1 MQLDA
6 LEAIEFV
13 QAKRSIVCP
22 NSGFRLQLAT
32 FSTPYMKK
40 AKPKSVSKDIAGRI
54 RSLFPEK
61 AAVKRVTTEEVTVAA
76 GGSS

>member
-13 QAKRSIVCP
+13 QAKRDIVCP

-32 FSTPYMKK
+32 FSRPYLKRP
-40 AKPKSVSKDIAGRI
+40 KPKAVSKDIASRI
-54 RSLFPEK
+54 RNLFPER
-61 AAVKRVTTEEVTVAA
+61 AATKKVTAEEVTVAA